1 MVKFNYL
8 SRREQE
14 IWDLTQDKEILDKE
28 LLEQIFPEYLP
39 NKILFNL
46 AKKGFLKR
54 ARRDL
59 YYNPLK
65 LSDFNLLALKIRSG
79 YIGLSSALKYYGL
92 LDYEDFTI
100 MVMTTNFQKK
110 RTLPGTKYTLNY
122 IPLKH
127 LFCGYEKKES
137 IYVSSLEKTF
147 FDCFLKPNYVG
158 YTNLTKALYQTKID
172 WQKFLGFYE
181 TANNSICQRTGYIL
195 DLMKKTKL
203 KVPVFV
209 LDYLLKRVKSPVK
222 LGKGKSLYNK
232 KWKIEDGMGE
242 KNILSWW
249 YT

>member
-14 IWDLTQDKEILDKE
+14 IWDLVKDKEILDKE

-39 NKILFNL
+39 NKVLFNL

-54 ARRDL
+54 AQRSL

-100 MVMTTNFQKK
+100 TIITKRFQKK
-110 RTLPGTKYTLNY
+110 RILSGTKYTLNY
-122 IPLKH
+122 VPLKD
-127 LFCGYEKKES
+127 LFKDYEKKEN

-147 FDCFLKPNYVG
+147 FDCFLKPKDVG
-158 YTNLTKALYQTKID
+158 YTDLTKALYRARID
-172 WQKFLGFYE
+172 WQKFLSFYE
-181 TANNSICQRTGYIL
+181 TANNSICQRTGYVL
-195 DLMKKTKL
+195 DMMKKTHF
-203 KVPVFV
+203 KVPAFV
-209 LDYLLKRVKSPVK
+209 LDFLQKRVKSPVK
-222 LGKGKSLYNK
+222 LGKGKSTYNP
-232 KWKIEDGMGE
+232 KWKIEDSIGE